1 MENVVID
8 KIILNDTD
16 DVQTAT
22 KPKQGRAIP
31 GLNYGV
37 DMVTDKIKTGDEEK
51 EKEFRP
57 YAPIKRNDRGEGSDG
72 GGQEGSDGSRRGR
85 RDRYEGSDGG
95 RQGSNGRYEGSDGG
109 RQGSNGRY
117 EEGSQ
122 GRYEGSQGR
131 YEGSSGGRQGSQGRY
146 EGSQGRYEGSQGR
159 YEGSEGSQGSVKMNP
174 RRMEPQLNSQ
184 KYEDQDT
191 ESQGSM
197 SIYSDEDNLEEPVAK
212 PKLTYEQIRSKKI
225 EGLASLK
232 RLEDQGYEAAGKK
245 CGLTSSLEEIEEVLE
260 KLRAQRDLDNSIKFQ
275 RDILVTF
282 VGMVEYG
289 CSIEDYNIFDLDLN
303 GWSKAVYENIT
314 DYDEVFEELHYKYK
328 TSMSIAP
335 ELKLLGMLGMSG
347 YRYHL
352 SRQMISKAAG
362 TVPGFNDVMNSDP
375 ELRRRYQDTAS
386 RMAQKNGMP
395 AGPPPMMAAN
405 RPPPP
410 KQTRTPM
417 NDPDDVDGLLASI
430 KGKKSNRVPA
440 EINLS
445 EIDMYSNNGN

>member
-51 EKEFRP
+51 EFRP
-57 YAPIKRNDRGEGSDG
+57 YAPIKRNDTPPQGSSGSIKYEASDGGGSERYSGSDG
-72 GGQEGSDGSRRGR
+72 GGSDR
-85 RDRYEGSDGG
+85 
-95 RQGSNGRYEGSDGG
+95 GRYEGSD
-109 RQGSNGRY
+109 RGRY
-117 EEGSQ
+117 EGSDRGRYEGSDR
-122 GRYEGSQGR
+122 GRYEGSQG
-131 YEGSSGGRQGSQGRY
+131 
-146 EGSQGRYEGSQGR
+146 
-159 YEGSEGSQGSVKMNP
+159 SVGKNKS

-184 KYEDQDT
+184 KYADEDT

-395 AGPPPMMAAN
+395 AGPPPMMGRPERFEPPMN
-405 RPPPP
+405 RP

-445 EIDMYSNNGN
+445 EIDMYSNA